1 MLIKNSPGLRWGK
14 WFNYN
19 GFTFETDVCGWP
31 ADHYIAELSA
41 EVNGYSTSYSDWT
54 IEFDIT
60 EADIA
65 SFDCPPLIIEVE
77 IDIKPGS
84 YPNSINLNSKGVVP
98 VAVLTTDDFDP
109 YDVDPGTILFA
120 GASPVRW
127 TMEDVDGDSDTDL
140 LFHFKTQELDLNEDS
155 TDATL
160 TGETLDGTPIEG
172 TDTVNIVPKK

>member
-1 MLIKNSPGLRWGK
+1 MDLP
-14 WFNYN
+14 
-19 GFTFETDVCGWP
+19 FETDICGWP

-60 EADIA
+60 EADIE

-84 YPNSINLNSKGVVP
+84 DPNSINLNSKGVVP
-98 VAVLTTDDFDP
+98 VAVLNTNDFDP
-109 YDVDPGTILFA
+109 YDVDPGAILFA
-120 GASPVRW
+120 GAFPVRW
-127 TMEDVDGDSDTDL
+127 TMEDVDGDGDL
-140 LFHFKTQELDLNEDS
+140 DMLFHFKTQKLVLDGDS
-155 TDATL
+155 IEATL
-160 TGETLDGTPIEG
+160 TGKTYSGTPIEG